1 MAKRKRMGK
10 HPHDDMKIGKVG
22 TSKIANKGKLD
33 KEYAKTGAKHKYEYL
48 RSQYYDTYAT
58 ASINFSTGTDIPALN
73 DTITLIS
80 ANGHSV
86 TYTAKND
93 VNCPEF
99 DRNSNDP
106 SGSLASCINSASAG
120 HGFEIT
126 ASVEASAGSGR
137 VLLTQIHPGPDGNTI
152 IASSAGG
159 MENTT
164 SSSFAGG

>member
-10 HPHDDMKIGKVG
+10 HPQNDMKMDQIA

-33 KEYAKTGAKHKYEYL
+33 KEYIKTGAKHKYEYL
-48 RSQYYDTYAT
+48 RSHYYDSYAT
-58 ASINFSTGTDIPALN
+58 ASINFSGGSDIPALN
-73 DTITLIS
+73 DTITLVS

-99 DRNSNDP
+99 DRNSKDP

-120 HGFEIT
+120 HGSEIT
-126 ASVEASAGSGR
+126 ATVEASAGTGKI
-137 VLLTQIHPGPDGNTI
+137 LLTHVYPGPDGNTTVV
-152 IASSAGG
+152 SSAGG
-159 MENTT
+159 MANTT